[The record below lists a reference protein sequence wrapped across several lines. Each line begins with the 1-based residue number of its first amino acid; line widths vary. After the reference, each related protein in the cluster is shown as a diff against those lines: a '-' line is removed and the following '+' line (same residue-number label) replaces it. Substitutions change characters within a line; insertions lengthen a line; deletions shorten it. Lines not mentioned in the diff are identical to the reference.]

1 MLLTEAIRRQIGAA
15 VLERVFMGP
24 GSVRGKRS
32 RPRIPEAE
40 RWFSADRPIRQVH
53 KDCAMFVGGMTAIL
67 LQSLHPLTMAAIAD
81 HSAYQSDP
89 WGRMR
94 RTSHFIAAT
103 TFGRPADA
111 RAAIAQVR
119 AIHEHIAGTAPDGRP
134 YAASDPHLLT
144 WVHVAEI
151 DAFLRA
157 YTAYGSK
164 RLDQAERDGYVADMA
179 QIAVELGVSDPP
191 RTQAQVAT
199 VIERYLP
206 ELTGT
211 PQARDAARFLLVKP
225 PLPLIIRPIYGGLAA
240 AAVSLLPPWARR
252 ELRLP
257 SLPLTEAVLVRPA
270 GQLAVNTIRW
280 GLSAR
285 APADA

>member
-1 MLLTEAIRRQIGAA
+1 MLVTEGIRNRIGVA
-15 VLERVFMGP
+15 VRERVFP
-24 GSVRGKRS
+24 EPASPRGKG
-32 RPRIPEAE
+32 PRIPEAE

-53 KDCAMFVGGMTAIL
+53 DDCAMFVGGVAAVL

-81 HSAYQSDP
+81 HSAYRSDP
-89 WGRMR
+89 WGRLR
-94 RTSHFIAAT
+94 RTSHFVAAT

-119 AIHEHIAGTAPDGRP
+119 AVHEHIAGTAPDGRP

-157 YTAYGSK
+157 YTTYGGK
-164 RLDQAERDGYVADMA
+164 RLGQAERDGYVTDMA
-179 QIAVELGVSDPP
+179 RIAAELGVPDPP
-191 RTQAQVAT
+191 RTEAQVAAA
-199 VIERYLP
+199 IERYLP
-206 ELTGT
+206 ELSGT
-211 PQARDAARFLLVKP
+211 PQAREAARFLLFKP

-252 ELRLP
+252 ELGLP
-257 SLPLTEAVLVRPA
+257 SLPRAEAVLVRPA
-270 GQLAVNTIRW
+270 GQLAVNAIRW
-280 GLSAR
+280 SLPAR
-285 APADA
+285 RP

>member
-1 MLLTEAIRRQIGAA
+1 
-15 VLERVFMGP
+15 
-24 GSVRGKRS
+24 
-32 RPRIPEAE
+32 
-40 RWFSADRPIRQVH
+40 VH
-53 KDCAMFVGGMTAIL
+53 KDYAMFVGGMTAIL

-119 AIHEHIAGTAPDGRP
+119 AIHEHITGTAPDGRP

-157 YTAYGSK
+157 YTAYGGK

-179 QIAVELGVSDPP
+179 QIAVELGVPDPP
-191 RTQAQVAT
+191 RTEAQVAT
-199 VIERYLP
+199 VIERYRP

-211 PQARDAARFLLVKP
+211 PQARDAAWFLLVKP

-252 ELRLP
+252 ELSLP

-270 GQLAVNTIRW
+270 GRLAVNAIRW